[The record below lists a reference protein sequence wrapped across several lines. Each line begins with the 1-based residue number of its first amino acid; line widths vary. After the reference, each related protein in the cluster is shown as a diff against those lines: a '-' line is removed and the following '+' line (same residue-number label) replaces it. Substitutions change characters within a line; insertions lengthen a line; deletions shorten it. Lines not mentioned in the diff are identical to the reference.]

1 MTAIGSLEEF
11 PEHLTPH
18 RDALAASGASALLL
32 DDEWRIRWVSQELRN
47 FVSSDRE
54 GDLGLGLHVAQ
65 AILSRPWIDVVHPD
79 SVRSF
84 LDDMAPYVL
93 WELDRR
99 GVTPASV
106 VPPQFMPVFEQ
117 ADSAE
122 PPPAWQSSFSY
133 LPPGGSEDDVSV
145 VDVLFVRLFDQHRE
159 IGCMALFEL
168 GVPRHLVALLARGDQ
183 RMYERMARLVQPGH
197 REAAILFCD
206 LHGSGTLSRRMPTAE
221 YFNLVRRLWRGV
233 DAAVSSFGGIIG
245 KHAGDGA
252 TAFFLADD
260 VGGRSAAT
268 RAALLTARAIHQVGA
283 EVFQSVA
290 AEQCLMKVG
299 LHWGPNL
306 FMGQLVPGGR
316 LDVTAL
322 GDEVNEAARIE
333 QAACAH
339 QTLASK
345 QLLEG
350 LNGPHSSE
358 LGLDTQSLTYRL
370 LAEIAPHAEKIVRDA
385 GSLAVAPV

>member
-1 MTAIGSLEEF
+1 MVANGSVEDL
-11 PEHLTPH
+11 PEQLTPH
-18 RDALAASGASALLL
+18 RDALVGLGASALLL

-47 FVSSDRE
+47 FVSVDPDDE
-54 GDLGLGLHVAQ
+54 LGVGLHVAEAVLQ
-65 AILSRPWIDVVHPD
+65 SPWIDVVHPE
-79 SVRSF
+79 SLWSF
-84 LDDMAPYVL
+84 VHDTAAYAM
-93 WELDRR
+93 WELQRR
-99 GVTPASV
+99 GISPAAV
-106 VPPQFMPVFEQ
+106 IPARFVPFLEATQ
-117 ADSAE
+117 AAE
-122 PPPAWQSSFSY
+122 PPPAWRSSFSY
-133 LPPGGSEDDVSV
+133 LPPGGSDVDGYV
-145 VDVLFVRLFDQHRE
+145 VDVLFVRLFDAHRE
-159 IGCMALFEL
+159 IGCMALFEV

-206 LHGSGTLSRRMPTAE
+206 LQGSGVLSRRLPTAE
-221 YFNLVRRLWRGV
+221 YFDVVRRLWRGV
-233 DAAVSSFGGIIG
+233 DAAVSSYGGIIG

-260 VGGRSAAT
+260 VGGRSEAT

-283 EVFQSVA
+283 DVFHDLA
-290 AEQCLMKVG
+290 ARQCLMKVG

-333 QAACAH
+333 QAAAAH

-350 LNGPHSSE
+350 LSRAHGLE
-358 LGLDTQSLTYRL
+358 LGLDTRALTYRL
-370 LAEIAPHAEKIVRDA
+370 LAEVAPDAEKIVRDA
-385 GSLAVAPV
+385 GSLAVASV

>member
-1 MTAIGSLEEF
+1 MAVNGSVGDF
-11 PEHLTPH
+11 PEQLVAH
-18 RDALAASGASALLL
+18 RDALLGLGASALLL
-32 DDEWRIRWVSQELRN
+32 DDEWRIRWVSQELQN
-47 FVSSDRE
+47 FVSSDPE
-54 GDLGLGLHVAQ
+54 KDLGVGLHVAQ
-65 AILSRPWIDVVHPD
+65 AILHSPWIDVVHPE
-79 SVRSF
+79 SLEAF
-84 LDDMAPYVL
+84 LKDMAPHVL
-93 WELDRR
+93 WELERQ
-99 GVTPASV
+99 GVSPAAV
-106 VPPQFMPVFEQ
+106 IPARFIAFFEGLEGAVPPL
-117 ADSAE
+117 
-122 PPPAWQSSFSY
+122 AWRSSFSY
-133 LPPGGSEDDVSV
+133 LPPAGAEDDVTV

-206 LHGSGTLSRRMPTAE
+206 LHGSGVLSRRLPTAE
-221 YFNLVRRLWRGV
+221 YFNLVRRLWRAV
-233 DAAVSSFGGIIG
+233 DAVVSSYGGIIG

-260 VGGRSAAT
+260 VGGRSEAA
-268 RAALLTARAIHQVGA
+268 RAALLTARAIHEVGA
-283 EVFQSVA
+283 EVFQEVA

-333 QAACAH
+333 QAAGAH
-339 QTLASK
+339 ETLASK
-345 QLLEG
+345 QLIEG
-350 LNGPHSSE
+350 LNPAHTLE
-358 LGLDTQSLTYRL
+358 LNMDVRSLTYRL
-370 LAEIAPHAEKIVRDA
+370 LAELAPNSDKIVRDA
-385 GSLAVAPV
+385 GSLAVAGV